1 MNDKIYEL
9 LDIVCRNAVN
19 AKEVATEAAQTVKVN
34 AANAA
39 YAAGQASTEL
49 LANAK
54 VRMRIVELEA
64 QVNAAFREVGRM
76 LYATH
81 TGTPT
86 ESEALIEKLQEID
99 GLNQELEIL
108 RGGIAKEPPAPTCPT
123 CCAPIR
129 EGDEF
134 CRECGG
140 KL

>member
-1 MNDKIYEL
+1 MNEKLYEL
-9 LDIVCRNAVN
+9 LDAVCKNAAN
-19 AKEVATEAAQTVKVN
+19 AKEVAAGAAQTVRAN
-34 AANAA
+34 AASAA
-39 YAAGQASTEL
+39 YAAGQAGAEL

-54 VRMRIVELEA
+54 VRMRIVDLES
-64 QVNAAFREVGRM
+64 QVNALFRDLGKM

-81 TGTPT
+81 TGNPT
-86 ESEALIEKLQEID
+86 ASEALIEKLEQID
-99 GLNQELEIL
+99 ALHAELEIL

-123 CCAPIR
+123 CCADAR